1 MAVRPRPRPA
11 VWAGCEHE
19 GVTRIVAGKAGGRK
33 LRVPPRG
40 TRPTTEL
47 VREALFSSLEAAGE
61 LDGVRVLDLYSGSGA
76 LGLEALSRGARE
88 AMFVEADRTAV
99 EVLRGNIARV
109 GLGGV
114 VRQGK
119 VETVVAEPAP
129 EPFELVLAD
138 PPYAVDAETLGVV
151 LTRLVEGGWLAPDAL
166 VVVERRLQD
175 GPPRWPDALRVL
187 RARRYGDNGL
197 FRAEY
202 PAEHSAD

>member
-1 MAVRPRPRPA
+1 M
-11 VWAGCEHE
+11 
-19 GVTRIVAGKAGGRK
+19 
-33 LRVPPRG
+33 
-40 TRPTTEL
+40 
-47 VREALFSSLEAAGE
+47 REALFSSLESAGE

-88 AMFVEADRTAV
+88 AVFVEADRTAA
-99 EVLRGNIARV
+99 EILRGNIARV

-119 VETVVAEPAP
+119 VETVVSEPAP

-138 PPYAVDAETLGVV
+138 PPYAVDAKTLGVV

-166 VVVERRLQD
+166 VVVERRLRD
-175 GPPRWPDALRVL
+175 GPPHWPETLRVL
-187 RARRYGDNGL
+187 RTRRYGDNGL

-202 PAEHSAD
+202 PAEWSRGKAGTE